1 MLLNIFDNNKQAV
14 HVISEIVTLV
24 GITFYFNHQ
33 NKKLKHYIDDLT
45 ERLNDQET
53 LLEKHDKLI
62 RLLMN
67 KRNPLKNIND
77 DSEINEKPQSG
88 TKLRADLR
96 SASSA
101 KIREEGE
108 SKKDER
114 KEGESKEDERKEGES
129 KEDERKEDESKEGES
144 NEGESKEGESKE
156 KSISGTRESDD
167 SHLRIGVEA
176 EQHHEGEIKIEEL
189 EDEDEDNLDLE
200 LQTELNELN

>member
-114 KEGESKEDERKEGES
+114 KEGESKEDERKE
-129 KEDERKEDESKEGES
+129 DESKEGES

>member
-24 GITFYFNHQ
+24 GITYYFNHQ

-114 KEGESKEDERKEGES
+114 KEGESKEDERKE
-129 KEDERKEDESKEGES
+129 DESKEGES